1 MTSVEQPLFHQ
12 DADSDTAMINLSE
25 CSECGHRSFP
35 PVLLGC
41 EQCGA
46 LPHSLRYIQADAIGR
61 IVSSALV
68 SNPGGKSFTVAT
80 IKLEDGPAVR
90 ALVDTP
96 AEPES
101 LVKGEIITGDQ
112 SPRLVFRAT

>member
-1 MTSVEQPLFHQ
+1 MSAIEPPLFHLEPV
-12 DADSDTAMINLSE
+12 AMINLSE
-25 CSECGHRSFP
+25 CSECRHRSFP

-46 LPHSLRYIQADAIGR
+46 LPQSLRCIQADAIGR
-61 IVSSALV
+61 TVSSALV
-68 SNPGGKSFTVAT
+68 DNPGGKPFTVAT

-96 AEPES
+96 TEPGS
-101 LVKGEIITGDQ
+101 LVKGKILTDDQ
-112 SPRLVFRAT
+112 TSRLIFRAI